1 MNHFAKY
8 FFVPVFTVFML
19 GTLASA
25 QTPTPTP
32 VDDDDVQSWNDV
44 SLTVAVSHKI
54 DLYLPTTFRFTRN
67 VSRFNEGRI
76 GAGIVFKPHNSFSIT
91 PIYTFIRARNSAGLF
106 RTENRLSLGF
116 VYRFPTKVFR
126 LSHRS
131 QFEYRIRASGNTW
144 RYRPSITI
152 EKEIPKKIVPG
163 LKVYIT
169 EEPFYDSASDRFSR
183 NRLTFGINKT
193 LSKNLSLDLYYL
205 RQDDNFS
212 HPGVVHVIGT
222 AWKIKL

>member
-1 MNHFAKY
+1 MNHLIKY
-8 FFVPVFTVFML
+8 FFALAIAGFVF

-32 VDDDDVQSWNDV
+32 VDDDDIQSWTDV
-44 SLTVAVSHKI
+44 SFTVAVSHKI
-54 DLYLPTTFRFTRN
+54 DLYFPTTFRFTRN
-67 VSRFNEGRI
+67 IGRFNEGRV
-76 GAGIVFKPHNSFSIT
+76 GAGVVFKPHKSFSIT
-91 PIYTFIRARNSAGLF
+91 PIYTFIRARNSAGVF
-106 RTENRLSLGF
+106 RTENRLSLGL
-116 VYRFPTKVFR
+116 VYRFPTKQFR

-131 QFEYRIRASGNTW
+131 QFEYRIRARGNIW
-144 RYRPSITI
+144 RYRPSVTI
-152 EKEIPKKIVPG
+152 EKEIPKKIVSG
-163 LKVYIT
+163 LKVYVT

-183 NRLTFGINKT
+183 NRITFGVNKT

-212 HPGVVHVIGT
+212 HPGLIHVIGT